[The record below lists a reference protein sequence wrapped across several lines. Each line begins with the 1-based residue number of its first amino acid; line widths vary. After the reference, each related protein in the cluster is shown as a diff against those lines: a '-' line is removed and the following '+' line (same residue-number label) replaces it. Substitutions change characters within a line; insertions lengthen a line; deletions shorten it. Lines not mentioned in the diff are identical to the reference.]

1 MPIQPPPQLKASMFG
16 RMPVGGPK
24 PQKPGGLPAPKGPSG
39 VRIEHRIGI
48 QTPPDVIWE
57 LIYDLERYRDW
68 NPLYAEA
75 SGSIHIGEK
84 LNMTITLPGMK
95 PQNVQATVL
104 EWVPN
109 EQLHY
114 QVSGLGGLVKGVRY
128 VEIEQLAPESCIVS
142 NGEISGGLLGPTVA
156 RQVGGKIYKGLRLM
170 NEALKEQAEARWRE
184 RRGG

>member
-1 MPIQPPPQLKASMFG
+1 MFG

-24 PQKPGGLPAPKGPSG
+24 PKGGTPAPKGPSG

-48 QTPPDVIWE
+48 QAPAEVIWE
-57 LIYDLERYRDW
+57 LVYDLEGYRDW

-75 SGSIHIGEK
+75 SGSIHIGGK
-84 LNMTITLPGMK
+84 LHMTITLPGMK
-95 PQNVQATVL
+95 PQSVEATVQ

-114 QVSGLGGLVKGVRY
+114 QVTGLGGLVRGLRY
-128 VEIEQLAPESCIVS
+128 VEIEQLGPESCIIA

-156 RQVGGKIYKGLRLM
+156 RNIGGKIFKGLRLM

-184 RRGG
+184 RAHK